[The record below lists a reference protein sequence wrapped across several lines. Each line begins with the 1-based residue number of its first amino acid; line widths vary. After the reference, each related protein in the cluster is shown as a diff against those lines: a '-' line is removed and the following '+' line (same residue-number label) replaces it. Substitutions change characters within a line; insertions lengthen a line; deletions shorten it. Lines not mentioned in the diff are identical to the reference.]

1 MGSSN
6 RKKKL
11 KQQDFAKKRLKVGKT
26 QYQENLTRTEFKA
39 KRITISGSTKNLV
52 ANGSVKA
59 EYMKKFSILKNTTGN
74 LTSRKEISTELN
86 DKLDKNLDDVPLDE
100 LLKVIRLL
108 FIDQSKKIRQDGYDM
123 LSKLVKSSLNLVILN
138 HDSIMLFL
146 FSAMTHLK
154 PTIRQDSARILILL
168 LTSGDR
174 LRDLTLNNYW
184 VRIWKNL
191 MILMNW
197 KKENKS
203 YVDQN
208 EFKDFNGLRLEQ
220 LNMILKVLQSGCLR
234 REITDEDAE
243 SKGIQIHELTNTY
256 MLKSNMGMIYRNL
269 KLFGN
274 MAMVAD
280 GDVNKD
286 KEFDDAMICE
296 DLADRVRVF
305 VNGFIELVESGL
317 KDYLKTEDS
326 QLIGTSR
333 NLLTVIDQIKQ
344 LHSEICVD

>member
-39 KRITISGSTKNLV
+39 KRIVISGSTKNLV
-52 ANGSVKA
+52 VNSSIKA
-59 EYMKKFSILKNTTGN
+59 EYLKKFSILKNTTGN
-74 LTSRKEISTELN
+74 LTSRKEISTEML
-86 DKLDKNLDDVPLDE
+86 DKLDRHLDDVPVDE
-100 LLKVIRLL
+100 LLKIIRLL
-108 FIDQSKKIRQDGYDM
+108 FIDQSKKIRQDGFDM
-123 LSKLVKSSLNLVILN
+123 LSKLVKTNLNLVILN

-154 PTIRQDSARILILL
+154 PTIRQDSVRILMLL
-168 LTSGDR
+168 LNSGDR

-184 VRIWKNL
+184 VRIWKNV
-191 MILMNW
+191 MILLNW

-220 LNMILKVLQSGCLR
+220 LNMILRVLQLGCLR
-234 REITDEDAE
+234 KVEDPE
-243 SKGIQIHELTNTY
+243 SSNNEKIVQIHDLSNAY

-274 MAMVAD
+274 MAL
-280 GDVNKD
+280 NSNENNTT
-286 KEFDDAMICE
+286 EFDDAMICE
-296 DLADRVRVF
+296 DLSDRVRVF
-305 VNGFIELVESGL
+305 VTGFIELVESGL
-317 KDYLKTEDS
+317 NDYLKTEDS

-333 NLLTVIDQIKQ
+333 AVLGVISDVKQ

>member
-6 RKKKL
+6 RKKRL
-11 KQQDFAKKRLKVGKT
+11 KQQDFAKKKLKVGKT

-39 KRITISGSTKNLV
+39 KRIVISGSTKSLV
-52 ANGSVKA
+52 ANSSIKA

-74 LTSRKEISTELN
+74 LTSRKEIAAELLE
-86 DKLDKNLDDVPLDE
+86 KLDKHLDEVPVDE

-123 LSKLVKSSLNLVILN
+123 LAKLVSTRLNLVILN

-154 PTIRQDSARILILL
+154 PTIRQDSVRILL
-168 LTSGDR
+168 LLLNAGGR
-174 LRDLTLNNYW
+174 LQDLTLNNYW
-184 VRIWKNL
+184 VRIWKNV

-220 LNMILKVLQSGCLR
+220 LNMILAILRLGCLR
-234 REITDEDAE
+234 REEALKDDASTAE
-243 SKGIQIHELTNTY
+243 QIHSLTNTY
-256 MLKSNMGMIYRNL
+256 MLRPNIGMIYRNL
-269 KLFGN
+269 KLFGTLALN
-274 MAMVAD
+274 EAEQ
-280 GDVNKD
+280 KD
-286 KEFDDAMICE
+286 SEFDDAMICE
-296 DLADRVRVF
+296 DLSDRVRVF
-305 VNGFIELVESGL
+305 VAGFGDLVENGL
-317 KDYLKTEDS
+317 KDYLKTDDS
-326 QLIGTSR
+326 QLVGTSR
-333 NLLTVIDQIKQ
+333 AVLGVVGSVKT